1 MIFDVR
7 LPEFKRAVSLVAGVA
22 KTKISNPIAE
32 NIVLET
38 QDDKLTISATN
49 LSISIRTSIEI
60 QNYEQGGSVAV
71 SARLLSQI
79 LSVAQGPA
87 IKFKRTLRD
96 SAISLMDG
104 SGSGFTIAVMST
116 DEWPT
121 IIPDVEGA
129 ECHIPASVLRDVI
142 RWTAFATS
150 DERAR
155 YSLGGVLLNIQ
166 GTRHRWVATDGRRLS
181 LIEVNIDGSQPV
193 NALIPAQ
200 TLRELL
206 HALPEEGTVK
216 MVVGERRILF
226 ETDNVTIAST
236 LMENNFPPYEKLIPA
251 MYNYTITFSSS
262 ELLHAVRCASLLQ
275 SRNPMITIRTLR
287 HGAINVSGTE
297 TEAGYAESAIKADIG
312 SFNAMLH
319 YNANYLIDLLRARL
333 NEQQDTMTLNL
344 VEGSDAG
351 YFIPSII
358 GANNVLHIV
367 MPMTS
372 RDDDQSDDD
381 TTGGEDEDEIAE
393 MSER

>member
-1 MIFDVR
+1 MKFDVW

-71 SARLLSQI
+71 PARLLSQI
-79 LSVAQGPA
+79 LSVARGPV
-87 IKFKRTLRD
+87 IKFSQTKRD

-104 SGSGFTIAVMST
+104 ACSSFVVAVMST
-116 DEWPT
+116 DDWPT
-121 IIPDVEGA
+121 IITDVDGT
-129 ECHIPASVLRDVI
+129 ECHLLASVLRAVI
-142 RWTAFATS
+142 NWTVFATS

-155 YSLGGVLLNIQ
+155 YSLGGVLLDID
-166 GTRHRWVATDGRRLS
+166 GTRHRWVATDGCRLS

-200 TLRELL
+200 TLRELDR
-206 HALPEEGTVK
+206 ALPEDGTVK

-226 ETDNVTIAST
+226 ETDNVTIVST
-236 LMENNFPPYEKLIPA
+236 LMENNFPPYDKVIPET
-251 MYNYTITFSSS
+251 YDHTITFSSS

-275 SRNPMITIRTLR
+275 SRNPMITIQTLQ
-287 HGAINVSGTE
+287 HGAIKVSGPE

-312 SFNAMLH
+312 SFNVMLH

-358 GANNVLHIV
+358 GANNVLHIL

-372 RDDDQSDDD
+372 RDDGQSDDD
-381 TTGGEDEDEIAE
+381 TTGGEDEDEIE
-393 MSER
+393 EEEQ

>member
-7 LPEFKRAVSLVAGVA
+7 LPDFKRAVSLVGGVA
-22 KTKISNPIAE
+22 KTKLSNPVVE

-38 QDDKLTISATN
+38 QGDRLTIAATN

-60 QNYEQGGSVAV
+60 RSYVQGGSVAV

-79 LSVAQGPA
+79 LSVVQGPA
-87 IKFKRTLRD
+87 IKFRRTLRD

-155 YSLGGVLLNIQ
+155 YSFGGVLLDIQ

-216 MVVGERRILF
+216 MVVGARRILF

-236 LMENNFPPYEKLIPA
+236 LMEDNFPPYDKLIPETCDH
-251 MYNYTITFSSS
+251 TIKFSPSD
-262 ELLHAVRCASLLQ
+262 LLHAVRCSSLLQ
-275 SRNPMITIRTLR
+275 SRNPMITIQTLQ
-287 HGAINVSGTE
+287 HGAIKVSGPE
-297 TEAGYAESAIKADIG
+297 TEAGYAKSAIKADIG
-312 SFNAMLH
+312 NVKAMLH

-333 NEQQDTMTLNL
+333 NEQQNTMTLNL
-344 VEGSDAG
+344 VKGSETG
-351 YFIPSII
+351 YFIPSATGYKTILH
-358 GANNVLHIV
+358 VL
-367 MPMTS
+367 MPLS
-372 RDDDQSDDD
+372 VK
-381 TTGGEDEDEIAE
+381 DEEIDEE
-393 MSER
+393 HE

>member
-7 LPEFKRAVSLVAGVA
+7 LPDFKRAVSLVGGVA
-22 KTKISNPIAE
+22 KTKLSNPVVE

-38 QDDKLTISATN
+38 QGDRLTIAATN

-60 QNYEQGGSVAV
+60 QNYKQGGSVAV
-71 SARLLSQI
+71 PARLLSQI
-79 LSVAQGPA
+79 LSVARGPA
-87 IKFKRTLRD
+87 IKFSRTKRD

-104 SGSGFTIAVMST
+104 ACSSFVVAAMST
-116 DEWPT
+116 DDWPT

-155 YSLGGVLLNIQ
+155 YSLGSVLLDID

-200 TLRELL
+200 TLRELDR
-206 HALPEEGTVK
+206 ALPEDGTVK

-236 LMENNFPPYEKLIPA
+236 LMEDNFPPYEKLIPETCDH
-251 MYNYTITFSSS
+251 TIKFSPSD
-262 ELLHAVRCASLLQ
+262 LLHAVRCASLLQ
-275 SRNPMITIRTLR
+275 SRNPLVMLQALR
-287 HGAINVSGTE
+287 HGKIKVFGPE

-312 SFNAMLH
+312 NVKAMLH
-319 YNANYLIDLLRARL
+319 YNANYLIDLLQARF
-333 NEQQDTMTLNL
+333 NEQQNTMTLNL
-344 VEGSDAG
+344 VKGSKTG
-351 YFIPSII
+351 YFIPSDTGYETIM
-358 GANNVLHIV
+358 HIL
-367 MPMTS
+367 MPMS
-372 RDDDQSDDD
+372 VK
-381 TTGGEDEDEIAE
+381 DEIE
-393 MSER
+393 EEEQ